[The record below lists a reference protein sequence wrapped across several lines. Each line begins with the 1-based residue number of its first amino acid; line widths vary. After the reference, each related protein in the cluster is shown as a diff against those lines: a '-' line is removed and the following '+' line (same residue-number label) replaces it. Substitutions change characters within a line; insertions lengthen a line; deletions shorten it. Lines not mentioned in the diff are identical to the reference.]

1 MFRRSIQFLAL
12 GAFAA
17 VAAPGGAAA
26 NPCCA
31 CVQVVC
37 EQFYIVNHGPVYT
50 GPGIVVSPA
59 YFEQDRWPTVYPYVG
74 RTYLYQPYDGPYVG
88 LYPHRRYHRH
98 DVQRSLP
105 VRAPT
110 ARAAANGDAAARP
123 ARQVSHR
130 AASRLVAT

>member
-37 EQFYIVNHGPVYT
+37 EQFYIVNHGPVYS

-59 YFEQDRWPTVYPYVG
+59 YFEQDRWPTVYPC
-74 RTYLYQPYDGPYVG
+74 R
-88 LYPHRRYHRH
+88 PHLSALVVPMSVCTRIAGIIATT
-98 DVQRSLP
+98 SS
-105 VRAPT
+105 APT
-110 ARAAANGDAAARP
+110 RPCTNCARRGKR
-123 ARQVSHR
+123 
-130 AASRLVAT
+130 

>member
-98 DVQRSLP
+98 DVQRSYPSVHQL
-105 VRAPT
+105 RAP
-110 ARAAANGDAAARP
+110 
-123 ARQVSHR
+123 RQTVMPPLDPR
-130 AASRLVAT
+130 DK